1 MPHYHATYI
10 SLDDHV
16 TKGPTAYIEAD
27 SIVTAVKAAQ
37 YHAPDGFYVEVVNEV
52 KDHVLI
58 IADSSVP
65 DDPSVSDRGRM
76 RPLSDVIRERDEAQ
90 NVAATQRRVADDKIS
105 QRDKLLNQ
113 YADLE
118 NELDSALKL
127 NQQLVDAIAFALD
140 AVAPQDKCPGIESGE
155 HCTCWQHRLL
165 SACYDLEIIAKEKKD
180 DASQG

>member
-37 YHAPDGFYVEVVNEV
+37 YHAPGGFYVEVVNEV

-90 NVAATQRRVADDKIS
+90 RVAAVQRRVADDKIS
-105 QRDKLLNQ
+105 QRDKLL
-113 YADLE
+113 A
-118 NELDSALKL
+118 L
-127 NQQLVDAIAFALD
+127 NQRLVDTIAFALD

-155 HCTCWQHRLL
+155 HCMCWQHRLL
-165 SACYDLEIIAKEKKD
+165 SVQYDMKVIAKEEKD